1 MTLSEFLHKTALDNQ
16 DVLLT
21 MGNYEIS
28 INGVPVKT
36 AIATSMITHPDL
48 KNDVPQVFSSFSYIG
63 HINIIWKPET
73 KS

>member
-1 MTLSEFLHKTALDNQ
+1 MTLSEFLQKTSLDNP
-16 DVLLT
+16 DVILT
-21 MGNYEIS
+21 MGDYKIS

-36 AIATSMITHPDL
+36 AIATSMITHPNL
-48 KNDVPQVFSSFSYIG
+48 KNDVPQSFPYIG

>member
-1 MTLSEFLHKTALDNQ
+1 MTLSEFLQKTALNNQ

-28 INGVPVKT
+28 INGAPVKT
-36 AIATSMITHPDL
+36 AIATSMITQPDL
-48 KNDVPQVFSSFSYIG
+48 KNDVSQSFQNFPYIG

>member
-1 MTLSEFLHKTALDNQ
+1 MTLSEFLHKTALNNQ

-28 INGVPVKT
+28 INGTPVKT
-36 AIATSMITHPDL
+36 AIATSMITQPDL
-48 KNDVPQVFSSFSYIG
+48 KNDVPQIGFKNFPYIG

-73 KS
+73 K

>member
-16 DVLLT
+16 DVILT

-28 INGVPVKT
+28 INGIPVKT
-36 AIATSMITHPDL
+36 AIATSMITFPDL
-48 KNDVPQVFSSFSYIG
+48 KNNDAPQVFPYIG
-63 HINIIWKPET
+63 QINIIWKPET